1 MDRSPQIPIL
11 KPISIDSKFELIDM
25 EMRDLETLILQRMES
40 IKSNCTYG
48 EYGSYQSDE
57 EEQELLQF
65 ALKED
70 SELTELEYNYYIL
83 YCFRN
88 RIQRQYVWTP
98 IKFWE
103 TTISSS
109 HSIKRCARDEVPRRS
124 KRVAKQRDFYYG
136 Y

>member
-11 KPISIDSKFELIDM
+11 NPIGIDTKFKLIDM
-25 EMRDLETLILQRMES
+25 EMRDLETLILERMET
-40 IKSNCTYG
+40 IKSNCAYG
-48 EYGSYQSDE
+48 EYGSYHSDE

-70 SELTELEYNYYIL
+70 SELTELEYNYYNL

-88 RIQRQYVWTP
+88 RIQRQWIWKP

-109 HSIKRCARDEVPRRS
+109 YSFKRCARDEAPRRS
-124 KRVAKQRDFYYG
+124 KRCRKQRDFYYG
-136 Y
+136 F